1 MIVSDEDSWFL
12 HKSCPCFLLLYEDLR
27 LKSLCLLT
35 GKPQEKL
42 RPGDEEVNSV

>member
-1 MIVSDEDSWFL
+1 M
-12 HKSCPCFLLLYEDLR
+12 R

-42 RPGDEEVNSV
+42 CPGGEEGNSVEKRDGSISKWAFRL